1 MAGQIV
7 MEGVTRFR
15 WPAWA
20 RRLVARLLAMVPALL
35 VVTAYGEAGATQL
48 LILSQVVLSLQLP
61 FAVFPL
67 VRLTGR
73 EQWMGKFANGPLTA
87 AVAWAMTA
95 GLIGLNGV
103 LLVAMMT

>member
-1 MAGQIV
+1 MQ
-7 MEGVTRFR
+7 FQ
-15 WPAWA
+15 WC
-20 RRLVARLLAMVPALL
+20 RRSSL

-61 FAVFPL
+61 FAVLPL
-67 VRLTGR
+67 VRLTGSK
-73 EQWMGKFANGPLTA
+73 QWMGKFANGPLTA